1 MSSQEPEFRRVRPM
15 PLRRGLRWE
24 PGCWPAFT
32 VGVEENRVDELCRM
46 ILSIPQ
52 GGKCECAKLDY
63 GTRSQLWS
71 VDTGDA
77 RYVLKV
83 LKAVFPVQK
92 LENEVATMQFIADRT
107 SIPVPEVIAY
117 SAYTATIGFEW
128 ILMTRIPGKDLGRAG
143 IDMSIEQKS
152 RVVKELA
159 SYQRE
164 LLQITFPSIGS
175 LMASHYDQDSVSGA
189 PAYSRYDVGPSC
201 STDYFL
207 LNHLSLNMPR
217 GPFNS
222 VSEWLSTTLD
232 IFIHAQTGIM
242 KRSLSSDNPGI
253 NDLMCQKSVADADVD
268 EDDKDSLYWGYSRGS
283 ADEAGYRKTLAQE
296 IQSLIST
303 ILQEERSENMVLY
316 HHDLNTG
323 NIMVDEAGGIT
334 GIIDW
339 ELTLTVPLWQAC
351 QLPLFLRRRP
361 GDISANGGDEAGP
374 IEQEYWERLT
384 VGERDFLSREYTEA
398 IKASFP
404 EWTTIQKDN
413 VRNRSLVNAVAT
425 IGAPDTVPAIARWVK
440 SVKQGQPDSNLGQL

>member
-15 PLRRGLRWE
+15 PLRGGLRWE

-46 ILSIPQ
+46 VLSIPQ

-71 VDTGDA
+71 VDTDNA

-143 IDMSIEQKS
+143 IDMSIEQES
-152 RVVKELA
+152 RVVRELA

-175 LMASHYDQDSVSGA
+175 LMASHYDQDSVS
-189 PAYSRYDVGPSC
+189 
-201 STDYFL
+201 
-207 LNHLSLNMPR
+207 
-217 GPFNS
+217 
-222 VSEWLSTTLD
+222 
-232 IFIHAQTGIM
+232 
-242 KRSLSSDNPGI
+242 
-253 NDLMCQKSVADADVD
+253 DADVD
-268 EDDKDSLYWGYSRGS
+268 EDDKDSLYWGYSRGP
-283 ADEAGYRKTLAQE
+283 ADEAGYRKTLAQD
-296 IQSLIST
+296 IQSLIPT

-334 GIIDW
+334 DIIDW

-361 GDISANGGDEAGP
+361 DDTSANGGDEADP
-374 IEQEYWERLT
+374 IEQEYWERPT

-398 IKASFP
+398 IKAGFP